1 MRSKG
6 SRRSFEAEESGHVD
20 ERWMASYMDMV
31 TVLMCMFIVLYAMS
45 TVDQNKFEE
54 LRNSLATGFGIT
66 ETEFADTAN
75 GTVVPAELVD
85 EGAEGFVD
93 LQLAQSE
100 LDRLVALREQIRA
113 NLSEV
118 GLESSVEFNI
128 GERGLTVRLVSTETF
143 FEPNS
148 DTLTASVVSVLDAVA
163 PPLRDSTYRISIE
176 GHADHREPI
185 SPFPTNWELSSG
197 RSVQVLRH
205 MVEANGMPVERV
217 ASVGY
222 GSAHPLAA
230 GVTPDELALNR
241 RVDVVALSD
250 QPESVRKLIP
260 TLVTQP

>member
-54 LRNSLATGFGIT
+54 LRNSLASGFGVT
-66 ETEFADTAN
+66 KTEFSDTAD
-75 GTVVPAELVD
+75 GTVVPPELVD
-85 EGAEGFVD
+85 EDSEGFVVP
-93 LQLAQSE
+93 QVVLAQAE
-100 LDRLVALREQIRA
+100 LDKLVALREQIRA

-148 DTLTASVVSVLDAVA
+148 DTLTASVISV
-163 PPLRDSTYRISIE
+163 
-176 GHADHREPI
+176 
-185 SPFPTNWELSSG
+185 
-197 RSVQVLRH
+197 
-205 MVEANGMPVERV
+205 
-217 ASVGY
+217 
-222 GSAHPLAA
+222 
-230 GVTPDELALNR
+230 
-241 RVDVVALSD
+241 
-250 QPESVRKLIP
+250 
-260 TLVTQP
+260 